1 MTWQHSEQVDEVVPA
16 FVAALG
22 ELANIHKTNK
32 ADMGSHSYTYAD
44 LGTVLEA
51 IKPVLTERGLAVS
64 QPVGVEGVATIV
76 FHTSGQWLAFGPLKV
91 KPTQNTPQA
100 EGSAITYARRYQILA
115 ALNLAT
121 EDDDGAR
128 ASAHPTA
135 HPNAARVDQLQADW
149 NGKLTAEQQAA
160 GKAWAT
166 EHGHT
171 VTPPALFKDE
181 GWLEQVEAW
190 VDEQL
195 QAPS

>member
-1 MTWQHSEQVDEVVPA
+1 
-16 FVAALG
+16 
-22 ELANIHKTNK
+22 
-32 ADMGSHSYTYAD
+32 MGSHSYTYAD

-51 IKPVLTERGLAVS
+51 IKPVMTERGLAVS
-64 QPVGVEGVATIV
+64 QPVGAEGVATIV

-128 ASAHPTA
+128 ASAQPTA
-135 HPNAARVDQLQADW
+135 HPNSARVDQLRADW
-149 NGKLTAEQQAA
+149 QKLTADQQEAGWA
-160 GKAWAT
+160 WAKTKGKA
-166 EHGHT
+166 
-171 VTPPALFKDE
+171 VTPKDMLADHV
-181 GWLEQVEAW
+181 WLEQVEAW